1 MADAGPH
8 GVIIKREVRMSK
20 EITNSVITQIKDL
33 LESARRRVAAEVN
46 STLLKTYWQ
55 IGKIIVE
62 DSRNIAIVRSTEN
75 RL

>member
-1 MADAGPH
+1 
-8 GVIIKREVRMSK
+8 MSK

-62 DSRNIAIVRSTEN
+62 DE
-75 RL
+75 